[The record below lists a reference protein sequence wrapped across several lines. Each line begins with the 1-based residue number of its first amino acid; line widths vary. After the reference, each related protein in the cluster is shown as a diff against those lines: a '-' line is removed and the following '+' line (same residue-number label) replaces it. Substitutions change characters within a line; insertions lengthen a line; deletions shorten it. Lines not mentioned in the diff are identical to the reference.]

1 MGNNNFNIKNMTKQ
15 IQPITIDWV
24 AGQQK
29 TAQWFEINSAFDDLN
44 RKADL
49 DWGIRENYVDDLG
62 NNNPGDYIQTGRLVC
77 TGSDYTSWTSTPDA
91 NTWIIDWAAQQL
103 SLVLIPA

>member
-1 MGNNNFNIKNMTKQ
+1 MIKE

-29 TAQWFEINSAFDDLN
+29 TAQWFEINSGFDDLN

-49 DWGIRENYVDDLG
+49 DWGIRENYVDADG
-62 NNNPGDYIQTGRLVC
+62 NNQAGGYIQTGRLLC
-77 TGSDYTSWTSTPDA
+77 SGADYNSWSSSPDA

-103 SLVLIPA
+103 QLTLIPA